1 MAIIASNFKTNHTR
15 KSTAL
20 FINEVDD
27 YLVKNSIQNEV
38 YVFPT
43 ATSLDSF
50 DTVPNLNIGVQNA
63 YSVNSGSFTGEIGT
77 EQIDEFGIKT
87 ILIGHSERRHIL
99 GETQAQIAAKYE
111 FYKNLGYKI
120 IYCIGEP
127 LVVKN
132 FGLKKTLEYIYEQF
146 IGIDT
151 NYDNLILA
159 SETTLQQ
166 IEDVD
171 SPIEVEDV
179 EAADT
184 DEKITLEVE
193 TNEEPKVTIQATPE
207 KTLDKVEEEV
217 IELPRPKTTASKTA
231 AVITKTELPLPA
243 ISLANITLEELVQRK
258 HNFNITNAG
267 GDLLEVIQFLDRYQD
282 KMRAGLEVPPEQG
295 ESLQKQLYKIYL
307 RILSLDS
314 TKERDVALEIL
325 LWKFYKDEKG
335 AFKVTQLGRFTR
347 NGRWIIQE
355 LNMFLQLNHIFNS
368 VKNPQERIVRLKQFK
383 LSAIISPTLQYFFI
397 SSDRVLKKESKF
409 LLDSSKFSGFI
420 SIKSVLRFRVL
431 KEFCISCNNC
441 KNSLPDCDQ
450 FKIELD

>member
-159 SETTLQQ
+159 YEPVWAIGTGVTATMEDILDVHTAIKEKIPKPLLYGGSVKVENVREICQ
-166 IEDVD
+166 IPNVD
-171 SPIEVEDV
+171 GALIGTASWKVEDFI
-179 EAADT
+179 
-184 DEKITLEVE
+184 KI
-193 TNEEPKVTIQATPE
+193 
-207 KTLDKVEEEV
+207 
-217 IELPRPKTTASKTA
+217 IE
-231 AVITKTELPLPA
+231 
-243 ISLANITLEELVQRK
+243 NIK
-258 HNFNITNAG
+258 
-267 GDLLEVIQFLDRYQD
+267 DL
-282 KMRAGLEVPPEQG
+282 
-295 ESLQKQLYKIYL
+295 
-307 RILSLDS
+307 
-314 TKERDVALEIL
+314 
-325 LWKFYKDEKG
+325 
-335 AFKVTQLGRFTR
+335 
-347 NGRWIIQE
+347 
-355 LNMFLQLNHIFNS
+355 
-368 VKNPQERIVRLKQFK
+368 
-383 LSAIISPTLQYFFI
+383 
-397 SSDRVLKKESKF
+397 
-409 LLDSSKFSGFI
+409 
-420 SIKSVLRFRVL
+420 
-431 KEFCISCNNC
+431 
-441 KNSLPDCDQ
+441 
-450 FKIELD
+450 